1 MEDEDDSD
9 RFRDE
14 DGDISIKTIRGS
26 DGGSDLERHQGG
38 DDCPEA
44 QNPQEQPR
52 RLSGRNLD
60 DFLEAG
66 FQATKGQTHTTLP
79 SAPAASSLVNSS
91 SYNSINSA
99 IEASEDGNTG
109 DTSDRLNATET
120 NHNNSR
126 IPLSAF
132 RKQWK
137 YWSLMLALGVA
148 NSSDATEILCI
159 SYILADPVFRETVLG
174 SHGAGLLAAAVFL
187 GMLLGGLVVGS
198 MGDWIGRKPMLL
210 LGLVLNAVSGVL
222 FSLAPNFYLLSF
234 LRCVAG
240 FGIGATIPPLFT
252 LTTELAPPSA
262 RGFCITVIASFWMVG
277 SIYVAL
283 TAMWCFEGS
292 PSSDGDRDDSVAR
305 AGVSA
310 YLTTTWRIFALI
322 CSVPSAL
329 GATLVYLLIPESPRF
344 LGLEGRSGEAV
355 EIANSLVDKMNG
367 GNASSTVLPLT
378 IEELERTFPASALR
392 DLEDRQR
399 QNTNPGFGF
408 ESDRLN
414 DVLGFLRT
422 VGSDFVASTSK
433 LYEPN
438 LKQTTLALQLVW
450 FSLSFGSYGL
460 MTWINIIFEKVQL
473 ENIYFNAL
481 LFAAANLPG
490 NILAA
495 IFLDKIQRSTSLIGS
510 IICAAVSL
518 LLFAVS
524 ALKMHPFGIVASACL
539 FQCFTVVS
547 WNTID
552 TMTSELFPTL
562 VRSTGW
568 GICAASARIGALIA
582 QFVNGVLIDNPVRL
596 LLVASGTLVVGAL
609 TPCLLPGGVGGDMTG
624 RPVHDDLQS
633 AMIPR
638 GSLSTQGIGGS
649 GGEPIDKSTANQRGG
664 GGIVR
669 RTSRRPCSSES
680 EGG

>member
-1 MEDEDDSD
+1 MEGEDYYD

-14 DGDISIKTIRGS
+14 DGDISIKPIGGCG
-26 DGGSDLERHQGG
+26 DGGDLERHQGG
-38 DDCPEA
+38 DACLEEA
-44 QNPQEQPR
+44 QNAQEPPS

-60 DFLEAG
+60 DFLEAA
-66 FQATKGQTHTTLP
+66 FQATKGQHTQTTLP
-79 SAPAASSLVNSS
+79 SSPALSS

-99 IEASEDGNTG
+99 NEASGDGNNTG
-109 DTSDRLNATET
+109 GASNHLNNSTET
-120 NHNNSR
+120 NNHSSSR

-132 RKQWK
+132 RNQWK
-137 YWSLMLALGVA
+137 YWSLMMALGVA

-159 SYILADPVFRETVLG
+159 SYILADPVFQETVLG

-187 GMLLGGLVVGS
+187 GMLLGGLLVGT

-222 FSLAPNFYLLSF
+222 FSLAPNFYIMSF

-262 RGFCITVIASFWMVG
+262 RGFCTTVIASFWMVG

-283 TAMWCFEGS
+283 MAMWCFDSASANANAGNDG
-292 PSSDGDRDDSVAR
+292 SDGNDS
-305 AGVSA
+305 AGVLA

-322 CSVPSAL
+322 CSFPSAL

-344 LGLEGRSGEAV
+344 LGLEGQSKEAV
-355 EIANSLVDKMNG
+355 QIANFLLDKMNG
-367 GNASSTVLPLT
+367 SNASSTVLPLT

-392 DLEDRQR
+392 SLEDRQR
-399 QNTNPGFGF
+399 QNNNPGFGF
-408 ESDRLN
+408 ESGRLT
-414 DVLGFLRT
+414 DVLGFLRKA
-422 VGSDFVASTSK
+422 GSDFVASTSK

-460 MTWINIIFEKVQL
+460 MTWINIIFEKVHL
-473 ENIYFNAL
+473 ENVYFNAL

-495 IFLDKIQRSTSLIGS
+495 IFLDRIQRSTSLIGS
-510 IICAAVSL
+510 IICAAASL

-524 ALKMHPFGIVASACL
+524 ASQMHPFGIVASACL

-582 QFVNGVLIDNPVRL
+582 QFVNGALVDNPVRL

-633 AMIPR
+633 AMIPW
-638 GSLSTQGIGGS
+638 GSSSTLIMGGGS
-649 GGEPIDKSTANQRGG
+649 GGGEPTDNSTANQRGG

-669 RTSRRPCSSES
+669 RASRRP
-680 EGG
+680 